1 MQAQRFCEI
10 PFRSSLYASL
20 THSWGS
26 HKLWNFAMRFS
37 LGEVSTA
44 EKIKVLSGWNG
55 NFCGRVIWL
64 CVCTVFLSLSILDK
78 KEELFNIIFHTH
90 ESTQWNDFF
99 LFSLPL
105 LRLRRYVCGVLS
117 VNNNNC
123 CAFFFQPNGFPESE
137 RDWSSYMELYSVVSS
152 HSFICLCLSFFL
164 FAILDRA
171 RHERRV
177 PMRVLEGIISI
188 NVWFFPTSSYS
199 SVVRRVVN
207 SAASVSMCMEW
218 YGRVATLFFFSSSVN
233 RADSSRGEDDTQHD
247 GVEKIIITF

>member
-1 MQAQRFCEI
+1 MI
-10 PFRSSLYASL
+10 SLHIILSHHCKLNAFVKFLFARRCMPHSL
-20 THSWGS
+20 TRGAHINYGILQWVFHSVKWAQQ
-26 HKLWNFAMRFS
+26 K
-37 LGEVSTA
+37 
-44 EKIKVLSGWNG
+44 KIKVLSGWNG

-99 LFSLPL
+99 LFSFPL

-123 CAFFFQPNGFPESE
+123 CAFFQPNGFPESE

-188 NVWFFPTSSYS
+188 NV
-199 SVVRRVVN
+199 
-207 SAASVSMCMEW
+207 
-218 YGRVATLFFFSSSVN
+218 
-233 RADSSRGEDDTQHD
+233 
-247 GVEKIIITF
+247 